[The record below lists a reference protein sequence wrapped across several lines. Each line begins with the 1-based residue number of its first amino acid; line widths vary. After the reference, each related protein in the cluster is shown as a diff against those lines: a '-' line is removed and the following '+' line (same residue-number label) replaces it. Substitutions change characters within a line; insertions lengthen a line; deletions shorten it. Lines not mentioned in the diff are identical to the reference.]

1 MAQTP
6 TQERPSPGSAASSFV
21 SPRDEH
27 NLRLLAHTHPDDWR
41 NPEPHNPYNLV
52 VVGAGTAGLVAAAGA
67 AGLGARV
74 ALVEKHLMGGDCLNY
89 GCVPSKGL
97 IRCATAWAEA
107 RDAGRYGVT
116 ISGSLGIDFGAVM
129 ARMRRLRADI
139 SHTDSVQ
146 RFTGLG
152 VDVFLGAGT
161 FTGPQ
166 SLEVGGQT
174 LRFARAVIATGGRA
188 AAPDI
193 AGLEATGYLSN
204 ETVFNLTAR
213 PPRLGVIGGGPI
225 GCELAQAF
233 QRLGS
238 QVTLLH
244 RGEHLLHKEDGDAAA
259 IVQQAMR
266 RDGVTLVLSAR
277 LSAAERHGNEKILR
291 YTDTDGTACE
301 AAVDEILVAV
311 GRRPNVAGMGLEAAG
326 VDYDVRTGVQVD
338 DRLRTS
344 NPRIFAAGDV
354 CSRYQFT
361 HAADFLAR
369 TVLANALFMG
379 RQKASALTIP
389 WCTYTDPQIAH
400 VGLTEH
406 QAARD
411 GIALETFTQPLS
423 EVDRAV
429 LDGETEGF
437 ARVHVKQGSDTILG
451 ATVVARNAG
460 DMIGIYTT
468 VMTHGLGLRA
478 LGSVIQPYPTQ
489 AEAVRKTGDQYN
501 RTRLT
506 PTVKRLMNLW
516 LRWQRGG

>member
-1 MAQTP
+1 MTH
-6 TQERPSPGSAASSFV
+6 THTLEHSSSNSTV
-21 SPRDEH
+21 TSLVAPQDEH
-27 NLRLLAHTHPDDWR
+27 NLRLLAHTHPVDWH
-41 NPEPHNPYNLV
+41 NPPPRNPYNLV

-97 IRCATAWAEA
+97 IRCATAWADA
-107 RDAGRYGVT
+107 RDASQYGVT
-116 ISGSLGIDFGAVM
+116 ISDDPEADFGAAM
-129 ARMRRLRADI
+129 ARMRRLRADL
-139 SHTDSVQ
+139 SHTDSAQ
-146 RFTGLG
+146 RFTDLG

-161 FTGPQ
+161 FSGSQ

-174 LRFARAVIATGGRA
+174 LHFARAVIATGGRA

-193 AGLEATGYLSN
+193 AGLETTGYLTN
-204 ETVFNLTAR
+204 ETVFNLTER

-238 QVTLLH
+238 QVILLH
-244 RGEHLLHKEDGDAAA
+244 RGRHLLHKEDDDAAA

-266 RDGVTLVLSAR
+266 RDGVTLLLAAR
-277 LSAAERHGNEKILR
+277 LTAVERRGAAKVLH
-291 YTDTDGTACE
+291 YTDTDGKACE
-301 AAVDEILVAV
+301 ATVDEILVAV

-326 VDYDVRTGVQVD
+326 VAYDVRTGVQVD

-344 NPRIFAAGDV
+344 NARIFAAGDV

-406 QAARD
+406 QAAGD
-411 GIALETFTQPLS
+411 GIALDTFTQPLS

-437 ARVHVKQGSDTILG
+437 AKVHVKKGKDTILG
-451 ATVVARNAG
+451 ATVVARHAG
-460 DMIGIYTT
+460 DLIGLYTT
-468 VMTHGLGLRA
+468 AITHGLGLRA
-478 LGSVIQPYPTQ
+478 LSSVIQPYPTQ

-506 PTVKRLMNLW
+506 PTLKRLMNLW
-516 LRWQRGG
+516 LRWQRGR